1 MRKYLRHGALIA
13 ATTACLALAPGLAL
27 AAAPGSTTGHEGSN
41 GVTSGPASN
50 SNVVPGTAAA
60 KQGNAGQES
69 TAQLDTSG
77 KAATGVGAPGT
88 PAKTGTELGEAP
100 KSKSA
105 Q

>member
-1 MRKYLRHGALIA
+1 MRKSLRNGALIA
-13 ATTACLALAPGLAL
+13 ISTACLALTPGLAL
-27 AAAPGSTTGHEGSN
+27 AAAPG
-41 GVTSGPASN
+41 VTSGPAAH
-50 SNVVPGTAAA
+50 SNVVPGAAAA

-88 PAKTGTELGEAP
+88 PAKTGTESGEAP